1 MKTLFLLPLFLFA
14 GLTCFSQR
22 DSTLAPP
29 YKRFPTIPP
38 LRLLKV
44 DSTTYFTK
52 NDLKRNEPV
61 LIILF
66 NPDCDHCK
74 HEIEGILN
82 DIDEFKGIQILLT
95 TMMPFDLMKSFYE
108 KYDLQKFDNI
118 VVGRDFQ
125 YILPS
130 FYQIRF
136 MPYLA
141 MYDKKGNLLTTF
153 EGTMKIQDLVNVF
166 K

>member
-14 GLTCFSQR
+14 GLISFSQK
-22 DSTLAPP
+22 DSTLLPA
-29 YKRFPTIPP
+29 YKRFPTVPP
-38 LRLLKV
+38 FRLLKI
-44 DSTTYFTK
+44 DSTSYFTK
-52 NDLKRNEPV
+52 NDLKKNKPV

-66 NPDCDHCK
+66 NPDCDHYK
-74 HEIEGILN
+74 HEIEEIIK
-82 DIDEFKGIQILLT
+82 DMDELKDVQIVMS
-95 TMMPFDLMKSFYE
+95 TMMPFDTMKAFYE
-108 KYDLQKFDNI
+108 KYDLQKFEN
-118 VVGRDFQ
+118 VTVGKDVQ

-153 EGTMKIQDLVNVF
+153 EGTMKIQDLAKVF

>member
-1 MKTLFLLPLFLFA
+1 MKNPFLVLLSTFIVLGSF
-14 GLTCFSQR
+14 GQ
-22 DSTLAPP
+22 DSLAPP

-38 LRLLKV
+38 FKLLKI
-44 DSTTYFTK
+44 DSSSYFTK
-52 NDLKRNEPV
+52 SDLKKNRPV

-66 NPDCDHCK
+66 NPDCDHCQ
-74 HEIEGILN
+74 HETEQILKN
-82 DIDEFKGIQILLT
+82 IDEFKDVQIIMST
-95 TMMPFDLMKSFYE
+95 NMSFDMMKSFYE
-108 KYDLQKFDNI
+108 KYDLGKFENI

-153 EGTMKIQDLVNVF
+153 QGSMKIDDLAKVF

>member
-1 MKTLFLLPLFLFA
+1 MLLPLFLA
-14 GLTCFSQR
+14 VALASFSQK
-22 DSTLAPP
+22 DSTVVPP
-29 YKRFPTIPP
+29 YKRFPTVPP
-38 LRLLKV
+38 FKLLEI

-52 NDLKRNEPV
+52 YDLKINETV
-61 LIILF
+61 LIVLF

-74 HEIEGILN
+74 HEIEEIIKN
-82 DIDEFKGIQILLT
+82 MDEFKNIQIVLT

-108 KYDLQKFDNI
+108 KYDLQKFAN
-118 VVGRDFQ
+118 VTVGKDVQ

-130 FYQIRF
+130 FYQIKF

-153 EGTMKIQDLVNVF
+153 EGTMKMEDLVNVF
-166 K
+166 KKE